1 VTSRATNSPSRSQAT
16 PIHTRIRFPTNQST
30 GNSPRYGALS
40 NMKMTQSLSVM
51 GTTTAS
57 SNARMSVVVD
67 GTTVHAIL
75 PLKQLRA
82 TGRKHIARVETS
94 F

>member
-1 VTSRATNSPSRSQAT
+1 
-16 PIHTRIRFPTNQST
+16 
-30 GNSPRYGALS
+30 
-40 NMKMTQSLSVM
+40 MKMTQSLSVM